1 MAYKIVDK
9 KVIHISPPNNLT
21 SYQSRQITNA
31 KTPTKMLNLIS
42 KMKQQRFEIDGKQIR
57 ISY

>member
-21 SYQSRQITNA
+21 SYQSRKITNA
-31 KTPTKMLNLIS
+31 KVPIKMLNLID
-42 KMKQQRFEIDGKQIR
+42 KIKQQRFEIDGKRIR